1 MFFRGSIGDMMLV
14 ASAKRGVLGD
24 LSEMLD
30 SWEDNLERTPAAALS
45 LLELVAILE
54 DSRTLM

>member
-24 LSEMLD
+24 FSEMLD

-45 LLELVAILE
+45 LLKLVAILE
-54 DSRTLM
+54 DSQTLM

>member
-24 LSEMLD
+24 FSEMLD

-54 DSRTLM
+54 DSQTLM

>member
-1 MFFRGSIGDMMLV
+1 MGDMMLV

-24 LSEMLD
+24 LREMPDSLD
-30 SWEDNLERTPAAALS
+30 DALVSIPGPALS

-54 DSRTLM
+54 IARS